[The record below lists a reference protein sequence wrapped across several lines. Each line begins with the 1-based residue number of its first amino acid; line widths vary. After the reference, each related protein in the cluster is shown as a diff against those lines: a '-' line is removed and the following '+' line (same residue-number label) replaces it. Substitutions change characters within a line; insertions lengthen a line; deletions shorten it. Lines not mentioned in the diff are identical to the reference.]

1 MLPPWFRRSFEH
13 DFTQFEIYLDTIAG
27 LETTVFIPRATVD
40 VDLSP
45 SGQMTVTTT
54 GLAEVAS

>member
-1 MLPPWFRRSFEH
+1 M
-13 DFTQFEIYLDTIAG
+13 QFETYLDTFAG

-54 GLAEVAS
+54 GLAEVESSGKPPIPKCACGVL

>member
-1 MLPPWFRRSFEH
+1 MGKQGFSE
-13 DFTQFEIYLDTIAG
+13 TYLETLAG